1 MWLVLCQ
8 EYNESNK
15 PTYQPTHVI
24 TVTAGG
30 GELLN
35 TNRENIQTDRQKY
48 KPVGDWISAPS
59 PNVVDLTDYDRLSD
73 PQMKILASKFRVY
86 TVHWTC
92 CRGFK
97 MHQLVWYTSLSVQYK
112 LCTPMYT
119 IHHGL
124 SPVYLSEQ
132 VNTVAAQTL
141 RRGLRSAS
149 TTNYTIP
156 RLLTKFGERAFSFAG
171 PTAWNSLPHELRAA
185 PTLNSFKRRLKTH
198 LFNTAF
204 NR

>member
-1 MWLVLCQ
+1 MKNIKRSHQTGHKQWVDIIGP
-8 EYNESNK
+8 SR
-15 PTYQPTHVI
+15 PTGHGTHC
-24 TVTAGG
+24 
-30 GELLN
+30 
-35 TNRENIQTDRQKY
+35 Y
-48 KPVGDWISAPS
+48 P
-59 PNVVDLTDYDRLSD
+59 DYR
-73 PQMKILASKFRVY
+73 

-97 MHQLVWYTSLSVQYK
+97 MHQLVWYASLSVQYK

-141 RRGLRSAS
+141 RRGLRYAS